1 MQAPKGSVGKR
12 NSECVICFYIMTKNY
27 TKSSLIIQEGTVC
40 DEILR
45 RKEAETQMM
54 GKSKEINL
62 SYFTSPL

>member
-1 MQAPKGSVGKR
+1 M
-12 NSECVICFYIMTKNY
+12 ICFYIMTKNY

-54 GKSKEINL
+54 GESKEINL
-62 SYFTSPL
+62 SYFTSLL